1 MPACSPPTLAALFT
15 LPRSWGSTFRAFSPA
30 QIRASF
36 PRRYIPSRRLATLRC
51 PPWFGLTTGAAMSS
65 MPRRVD
71 QSGYPVL
78 KGLLL
83 ARVRT
88 SRCGRVRSAS
98 LAAALLVFI
107 LPRVLPASD
116 TIRPSPNLRSQ
127 GSRRRL
133 PLRGT
138 AGRSLSAS
146 SCLEAVAYSLS
157 RAPTLPRFLPVTPP
171 ADSARP

>member
-1 MPACSPPTLAALFT
+1 MLPSDPGSVIHTAALMGFY
-15 LPRSWGSTFRAFSPA
+15 LQGF
-30 QIRASF
+30 F
-36 PRRYIPSRRLATLRC
+36 PRADRHFVSEVRFPSRRLATLRC
-51 PPWFGLTTGAAMSS
+51 PPWFGLTTGASASNA
-65 MPRRVD
+65 PRRVD
-71 QSGYPVL
+71 QRDYPVL
-78 KGLLL
+78 KGLLP

-107 LPRVLPASD
+107 LPRVLPVSD
-116 TIRPSPNLRSQ
+116 TIRPSPNLHSQ

-146 SCLEAVAYSLS
+146 SCLETVAYSLS
-157 RAPTLPRFLPVTPP
+157 RAPTLPRFLPVNLP